1 MMTEIDLNDADAKKK
16 FKYPVSVFFII
27 VNEFCERFSYYG
39 MKTVL
44 GLYFRDILLYDESES
59 TVYYH
64 LFSML
69 CYFTPV
75 FGAILADTYLGKFK
89 TILYLSILYACGN
102 IMLSVAS
109 IPNTL
114 PQKEFSLLGLFII
127 GVGTGG
133 IKPCVSAFGGEQFVR
148 PQQDKQLE
156 QFFSYFYISI
166 NAGSLLSTLLTPIL
180 REDIQC
186 FGQSSCFPLA
196 FGVPAILMIVAI
208 VVFFF
213 GKWNYKMRPTEGNIM
228 VDVSKC
234 IAHAIGRKFRSTD
247 EKHDHWLYFA
257 SDKFDME
264 LIKDIKQVLHVLV
277 LYLPIP
283 VFWALYDQQ
292 GSRWLFQAT
301 RMDGSLGFM
310 SVKPD
315 QIGIVNPLLIIAI
328 TPLFNSLIYP
338 CFKKC
343 GLLTPLQRI
352 GTGGLLIGISFVIS
366 GIVELN
372 LETTYP
378 RIPAPGLTQL
388 NFINTLPCPVN
399 ISYAHGNHPDK
410 WLDVGAKS
418 FSFERDLMDGPIRVK
433 ANLLSP
439 RCQDVTFSNA
449 EWTGTIEGVS
459 TKAFSVVVTVRNGK
473 LEVARMKTEEPLDK
487 ANSGHPRVGFIFNLN
502 NDSYDQGNITLK
514 SSSKIFHLPFIASNF
529 SSTLDRLVSTDTIEV
544 DVGTYKVFIPRKDGG
559 VNTDDE
565 AGSITV
571 LQGGCY
577 TIVVQRSLNPLS
589 GENEDGLV
597 MPIEVTP
604 YNSIH
609 MMWLLPQY
617 FIITAGEVMFSV
629 TGLQFSF
636 TQAPERMQSVMQAA
650 WLLNVAF
657 GNLIVTVVAKAKLIP
672 RQSMEFFL
680 FAGLIAL
687 DIILFVILA
696 LRYTYVED
704 EKEKSESMK
713 RLRSST
719 VKEGTDNKAFTS
731 ETAI

>member
-1 MMTEIDLNDADAKKK
+1 MTEIDLNDADAKKK

-89 TILYLSILYACGN
+89 
-102 IMLSVAS
+102 
-109 IPNTL
+109 
-114 PQKEFSLLGLFII
+114 EFSLLGLFII

-186 FGQSSCFPLA
+186 FGQNSCFPLA

-208 VVFFF
+208 GILYIKSHPFF
-213 GKWNYKMRPTEGNIM
+213 MP
-228 VDVSKC
+228 
-234 IAHAIGRKFRSTD
+234 HAIGRKFRSTD

-399 ISYAHGNHPDK
+399 ISYAHGHHPDK

-459 TKAFSVVVTVRNGK
+459 TKAFSVVITVRNGQ

-514 SSSKIFHLPFIASNF
+514 SSSKIFHLPFVASNF
-529 SSTLDRLVSTDTIEV
+529 SSTLDRLVSTDTTEV

-657 GNLIVTVVAKAKLIP
+657 GNLIVTVVAKAKFIP

-704 EKEKSESMK
+704 EKEKSESTK
-713 RLRSST
+713 RLRPST
-719 VKEGTDNKAFTS
+719 VMKEGTDNKAFTS

>member
-1 MMTEIDLNDADAKKK
+1 MVSRDPEDQLKKL
-16 FKYPVSVFFII
+16 KYPKSVFFII
-27 VNEFCERFSYYG
+27 INEFCERFSYYG

-44 GLYFRDILLYDESES
+44 GLYFRNILLYDESES

-102 IMLSVAS
+102 IILSVAS

-180 REDIQC
+180 REDVQC
-186 FGQSSCFPLA
+186 FGQNSCFPLA
-196 FGVPAILMIVAI
+196 FGVPAVLMIVAI
-208 VVFFF
+208 AVFFF

-234 IAHAIGRKFRSTD
+234 VTYAIGRKFKSKEET
-247 EKHDHWLYFA
+247 HDHWLDFA
-257 SDKFDME
+257 SDKFDKQ
-264 LIKDIKQVLHVLV
+264 LIKDIKQVMHVLV

-283 VFWALYDQQ
+283 IFWALYDQQ

-352 GTGGLLIGISFVIS
+352 GTGGMLIGISFVIS

-372 LETTYP
+372 LEKTYP
-378 RIPAPGLTQL
+378 RIPAAGLTQL
-388 NFINTLPCPVN
+388 NFVNTLPCPVD
-399 ISYAHGNHPDK
+399 ISYVHTNRPEK
-410 WLDVGAKS
+410 WFEINAKS
-418 FSFERDLMDGPIRVK
+418 FTFERDLSDGPIQVK
-433 ANLLSP
+433 AILLSP
-439 RCQDVTFSNA
+439 TCGNVNFSTP
-449 EWTGTIEGVS
+449 EWIGTIDGVG
-459 TKAFSVVVTVRNGK
+459 TKAFSVIITGRNGK
-473 LEVARMKTEEPLDK
+473 LEVARMNTEEPLDK
-487 ANSGHPRVGFIFNLN
+487 ANSGQPRVGFILNLH
-502 NDSYDQGNITLK
+502 DDLVDQGNITLK
-514 SSSKIFHLPFIASNF
+514 SKDRIIHFPFLASNN
-529 SSTLDRLVSTDTIEV
+529 SSMLERLVSTDVLEV
-544 DVGTYKVFIPRKDGG
+544 VVGTYEVFIPRKDGKI
-559 VNTDDE
+559 NTDDP
-565 AGSITV
+565 AGTITV

-577 TIVVQRSLNPLS
+577 TVIVQRSLNPLS
-589 GENEDGLV
+589 AQNEDGLV
-597 MPIEVTP
+597 MQIEVTP
-604 YNSIH
+604 YSSVH

-680 FAGLIAL
+680 FSGLIAL

-696 LRYTYVED
+696 LRYKYVED
-704 EKEKSESMK
+704 EKEDKEK
-713 RLRSST
+713 LPTST
-719 VKEGTDNKAFTS
+719 AIEGTDNQAFAS